1 MPPQARYDSQALA
14 KGYQIVAL
22 ELGCNAWDYLIGID
36 TEKSYRAFSMYRDL
50 GYGRTFEK
58 VARAFSQKVDSYI
71 QQINAWSIKSFWRDR
86 IREYDNY
93 IEKIKRK
100 ESESLEI
107 SSHIDKLQRYRKESE
122 ILGWNNLAIASKC
135 LDIAKKV
142 LDNYENNPELLE
154 NMRSQD
160 LRNIVAAGNACG
172 EQSLRNL
179 NEALDVAR
187 LLETLD
193 NTITVASESV
203 EVGDGE
209 IVTLDNVNYG

>member
-14 KGYQIVAL
+14 KGYQVVAL

-122 ILGWNNLAIASKC
+122 ILGWDNLAVASKC
-135 LDIAKKV
+135 LSIAKKV

-154 NMRSQD
+154 NMKSQD

-203 EVGDGE
+203 GDGE
-209 IVTLDNVNYG
+209 IITLTDINYG

>member
-1 MPPQARYDSQALA
+1 MPPQLRYNSEALT
-14 KGYQIVAL
+14 KGYQVVAL

-36 TEKSYRAFSMYRDL
+36 TEKSYRAFSLYRDM
-50 GYGRTFEK
+50 GFGRTFEK
-58 VARAFSQKVDSYI
+58 VAKALSQKVDSYI
-71 QQINAWSIKSFWRDR
+71 QQINTWSMKSFWRDR
-86 IREYDNY
+86 IREYDIH

-100 ESESLEI
+100 ESEALEI

-122 ILGWNNLAIASKC
+122 ILGWDNLAVASKC
-135 LDIAKKV
+135 LSIAKKV
-142 LDNYENNPELLE
+142 LDNYENNPDLLE

-193 NTITVASESV
+193 NTITVSSE
-203 EVGDGE
+203 EVTDITLGD
-209 IVTLDNVNYG
+209 INYG

>member
-122 ILGWNNLAIASKC
+122 ILGWDNLAIASKC
-135 LDIAKKV
+135 LSIAKKV
-142 LDNYENNPELLE
+142 LDNY
-154 NMRSQD
+154 
-160 LRNIVAAGNACG
+160 
-172 EQSLRNL
+172 
-179 NEALDVAR
+179 
-187 LLETLD
+187 
-193 NTITVASESV
+193 
-203 EVGDGE
+203 
-209 IVTLDNVNYG
+209 

>member
-14 KGYQIVAL
+14 KGYQVVAL

-107 SSHIDKLQRYRKESE
+107 SSHIDKLQRYRDKSE
-122 ILGWNNLAIASKC
+122 ILGWSN
-135 LDIAKKV
+135 LDISQRCLNVAKKV
-142 LDNYENNPELLE
+142 LENYENNPELLE
-154 NMRSQD
+154 NMKSQD

-203 EVGDGE
+203 EDGGE

>member
-209 IVTLDNVNYG
+209 IITLSDINYG

>member
-142 LDNYENNPELLE
+142 LDNYENNPDLLE

-203 EVGDGE
+203 EDGGE
-209 IVTLDNVNYG
+209 IITLDNVNYG

>member
-1 MPPQARYDSQALA
+1 MPPQTRYDNQALA
-14 KGYQIVAL
+14 KGYQVVAL

-58 VARAFSQKVDSYI
+58 VARAISNKVDSYI
-71 QQINAWSIKSFWRDR
+71 QQINNWSAKSFWRDR
-86 IREYDNY
+86 IREYDIY

-100 ESESLEI
+100 ESEALEI

-122 ILGWNNLAIASKC
+122 ILGWDNLAVASKC
-135 LDIAKKV
+135 LNIAKKV
-142 LDNYENNPELLE
+142 LENYENNPDLLE

-203 EVGDGE
+203 GDGE
-209 IVTLDNVNYG
+209 IVTLTDVNYG

>member
-1 MPPQARYDSQALA
+1 MPPQTRYDTQALA
-14 KGYQIVAL
+14 KGYQVVAL

-58 VARAFSQKVDSYI
+58 VARAFSQKIDSYI
-71 QQINAWSIKSFWRDR
+71 QQINTWSSKSFWRDR
-86 IREYDNY
+86 IREYDIY
-93 IEKIKRK
+93 IEKIKR
-100 ESESLEI
+100 EQSETLEI
-107 SSHIDKLQRYRKESE
+107 TSHIDKLKRYRVESE
-122 ILGWNNLAIASKC
+122 ILGWDNLAVASKC
-135 LDIAKKV
+135 LSIAKKV
-142 LDNYENNPELLE
+142 LDNYENNPDLLE

-193 NTITVASESV
+193 NTITIQ
-203 EVGDGE
+203 GE
-209 IVTLDNVNYG
+209 EIPQDIVTLGDVNYG

>member
-142 LDNYENNPELLE
+142 LDNYENNPDLLE

-203 EVGDGE
+203 EDGGE

>member
-209 IVTLDNVNYG
+209 IVTLSDINYG

>member
-14 KGYQIVAL
+14 KGYQVVAL

-50 GYGRTFEK
+50 GYGRTCEK

-107 SSHIDKLQRYRKESE
+107 SSHIDKLQRYRDKSE
-122 ILGWNNLAIASKC
+122 ILGWSN
-135 LDIAKKV
+135 LDISQRCLNVAKKV
-142 LDNYENNPELLE
+142 LENYENNPELLE
-154 NMRSQD
+154 NMKSQD

-203 EVGDGE
+203 EDGGE